1 MRPSPWIAAAAIL
14 LAAGTAPAQVVIPIQ
29 ARFGGQTSIFVQP
42 RVGPVWG
49 SGYITNGAG
58 FGWGPAYGLAP
69 IWYGRGWY
77 PSPPPVIVQNI
88 IQTVP
93 PIPIVTGPVREPLIP
108 AEFDPPP
115 KPAVVKVKA
124 PARLPPRV
132 EVEQPPKRVL
142 GRPDADRFVEAGR
155 TAFAD
160 GQYGRALE
168 LFRKAAEITPNE
180 PSAHYLVSQA
190 YFALGKYREAVA
202 AIAAGMALRA
212 DWSEA
217 RFNSRDLYWK
227 KPAVFDDH
235 LAALRQAATAFP
247 DDPALAFLLGHQL
260 WFDGKPAEA
269 KPYLLK
275 AKAMGKEQTPAEAF
289 RVEAQR

>member
-1 MRPSPWIAAAAIL
+1 MRPSRWIAAAAIL
-14 LAAGTAPAQVVIPIQ
+14 LSAGAAPAQVVIPIQ
-29 ARFGGQTSIFVQP
+29 ARFGRQTSIFVQP
-42 RVGPVWG
+42 RIGPNWG
-49 SGYITNGAG
+49 LPGY
-58 FGWGPAYGLAP
+58 WAP
-69 IWYGRGWY
+69 PFWYGPGWY
-77 PSPPPVIVQNI
+77 PAQPIIIQNI
-88 IQTVP
+88 IQTPP
-93 PIPIVTGPVREPLIP
+93 PIPVVTGPVREPLIP
-108 AEFDPPP
+108 AEFDPP

-132 EVEQPPKRVL
+132 EVEEPPRRAP
-142 GRPDADRFVEAGR
+142 GRADADRIVEAGR
-155 TAFAD
+155 KAFAED
-160 GQYGRALE
+160 QYGRALE

-202 AIAAGMALRA
+202 AIAAGMARRA

-227 KPAVFDDH
+227 TPAIFDEH

-260 WFDGKPAEA
+260 WFDGKREEA
-269 KPYLLK
+269 MPFLLK
-275 AKAMGKEQTPAEAF
+275 ARAGGKQQTPAGAF
-289 RVEAQR
+289 VLK